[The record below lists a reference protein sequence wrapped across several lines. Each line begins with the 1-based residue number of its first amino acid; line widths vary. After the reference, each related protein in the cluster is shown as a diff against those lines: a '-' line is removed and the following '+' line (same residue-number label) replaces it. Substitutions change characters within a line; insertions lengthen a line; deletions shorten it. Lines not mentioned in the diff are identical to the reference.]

1 MRCLWA
7 ALLVVG
13 RAEDVGYAVFD
24 PLTQAVLA
32 GGVIGTGAGIAFGEA
47 LHAWREIETASC
59 LETCCATTTPLFKFN
74 VDVCNAYNAQSA
86 RGGGEKRTVI
96 DP

>member
-32 GGVIGTGAGIAFGEA
+32 GGVIGTGAGIA
-47 LHAWREIETASC
+47 
-59 LETCCATTTPLFKFN
+59 TT
-74 VDVCNAYNAQSA
+74 
-86 RGGGEKRTVI
+86 RTV
-96 DP
+96 PR